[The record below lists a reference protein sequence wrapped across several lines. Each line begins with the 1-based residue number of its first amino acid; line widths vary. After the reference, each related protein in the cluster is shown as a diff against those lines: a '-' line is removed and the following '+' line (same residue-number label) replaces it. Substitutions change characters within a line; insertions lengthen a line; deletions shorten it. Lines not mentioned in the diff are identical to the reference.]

1 MEEDRR
7 SAVAARLVKL
17 ASLVPESFGTAAKI
31 REELKAAPSY
41 LKSPVRLA
49 VAGQIKRGKSTLV
62 NALLNRDIAATGQL
76 ELTFNV
82 TEFRGGAPEDLILY
96 LDKADGPG
104 LHLPLDQLRHLTAND
119 PENLE
124 LLRRIARIVVVLDHP
139 LLDQIVLI
147 DTPGLGS
154 VYGEDSARAERILA
168 DDLDAET
175 VAALRR
181 LGRTEAEIALL
192 SQQEADRADAVLYMF
207 SRDPG
212 LVDKAAVSRFLR
224 HDMRADPAASIR
236 AFGVL
241 SRCDESWSRWAAED
255 ADINPVDYD
264 PLERVARP
272 RIDRYLANEPDVAQ
286 LFHTIVPVA
295 GLVAAGA
302 QMLTAEQFQWLGV
315 LAASCPER
323 WVDWFESAANFMS
336 PTMEEPPLPLA
347 QRKQL
352 MGILG
357 PWGMVLAC
365 GYIHA
370 GCTNREEVVELM
382 VDRSGIANVREL
394 VRGHFAHQAYVV
406 QLDKILQTL
415 DRFLRQLDREKRLRG
430 GDRAVNIRKIE
441 DALTD
446 IRDREPGFTEMEI
459 RRDLFHGRLMLSGA
473 DTARLSRLLGG
484 AGESCAQRLGVHEQ
498 EPALP
503 LLATRA
509 DQEVRYWRHWAGAGV
524 ANAETRS
531 AVAALARTADDIL
544 YRVRS
549 AQSLLAWRARP

>member
-31 REELKAAPSY
+31 RDELKAAPGY
-41 LKSPVRLA
+41 LESPVRLA

-62 NALLNRDIAATGQL
+62 NALLDRDIAATGQL

-82 TEFRGGAPEDLILY
+82 TEFLGDAPEDLILY
-96 LDKADGPG
+96 LGGADGPG
-104 LHLPLDQLRHLTAND
+104 THLPLDQLRQLSAND
-119 PENLE
+119 PANLE

-139 LLDQIVLI
+139 LLKQIVLI

-168 DDLDAET
+168 DDLDEET

-181 LGRTEAEIALL
+181 LRRTEAEIALL

-224 HDMRADPAASIR
+224 HDVRADPTASIR

-255 ADINPVDYD
+255 VDVNPVDYD
-264 PLERVARP
+264 PIERVARP
-272 RIDRYLANEPDVAQ
+272 RIGRYLASEPDIAQ

-302 QMLTAEQFQWLGV
+302 QMLTAEQFEWLGV
-315 LAASCPER
+315 LAAYRPEC

-336 PTMEEPPLPLA
+336 PTMDDPPLPLA
-347 QRKQL
+347 QRRQL
-352 MGILG
+352 MRMLG
-357 PWGMVLAC
+357 PWGMLLAC
-365 GYIHA
+365 GYIRA
-370 GCTNREEVVELM
+370 RCTKREVVELM
-382 VDRSGIANVREL
+382 VDRSGITDVREL

-406 QLDKILQTL
+406 KLDEILQTL
-415 DRFLRQLDREKRLRG
+415 ARFLRQMDREDRLRG
-430 GDRAVNIRKIE
+430 ADGAANIRKLE

-446 IRDREPGFTEMEI
+446 IRDQEPGFTEMEI
-459 RRDLFHGRLMLSGA
+459 RRDLFHGRLMLSNA

-484 AGESCAQRLGVHEQ
+484 AGQSCAQRLDVHEQ

-503 LLATRA
+503 LLAARA
-509 DQEVRYWRHWAGAGV
+509 DTEVRYWRQWTGGGV

-544 YRVRS
+544 YRVRL

>member
-1 MEEDRR
+1 MEEDSR
-7 SAVAARLVKL
+7 SAVAARLAKL
-17 ASLVPESFGTAAKI
+17 AALLPESFGTAAKI
-31 REELKAAPSY
+31 RDELKAAPAY
-41 LKSPVRLA
+41 LASPVRLA

-82 TEFRGGAPEDLILY
+82 TEFLGGRPQDLILY
-96 LDKADGPG
+96 LDEADGPSR
-104 LHLPLDQLRHLTAND
+104 HLPLDQLRLLTAND
-119 PENLE
+119 PANLD
-124 LLRRIARIVVVLDHP
+124 LLRRIARIVVVLDHF

-168 DDLDAET
+168 DDLDTQT

-181 LGRTEAEIALL
+181 LGRTEAEVALL
-192 SQQEADRADAVLYMF
+192 SQYEVDRADAVLYMF

-224 HDMRADPAASIR
+224 HDVRADPAASIR

-255 ADINPVDYD
+255 AGIDPVDYN
-264 PLERVARP
+264 PIERVARP
-272 RIDRYLANEPDVAQ
+272 RINRYLANEPDIAE

-302 QMLTAEQFQWLGV
+302 QMLTAELFQWLDV
-315 LAASCPER
+315 LAAARPER
-323 WVDWFESAANFMS
+323 WVDWFESAARFIS
-336 PTMEEPPLPLA
+336 PDMDEVPVPMAL
-347 QRKQL
+347 RRQL
-352 MGILG
+352 MGMLG

-370 GCTNREEVVELM
+370 GCKNAEVVAQM
-382 VDRSGIANVREL
+382 VDCSGIAEVRDL

-406 QLDKILQTL
+406 KLDEILENL
-415 DRFLRQLDREKRLRG
+415 DRFLVQLDREDRARG
-430 GDRAVNIRKIE
+430 GHRGGSTRKIA

-446 IRDREPGFTEMEI
+446 IRDGEPGFTEMEI
-459 RRDLFHGRLMLSGA
+459 RRDLFHGRLMLSSA

-484 AGESCAQRLGVHEQ
+484 AGEGCAQRLGVHEQ
-498 EPALP
+498 EPPLS
-503 LLATRA
+503 LLAA
-509 DQEVRYWRHWAGAGV
+509 VAHEEVRYWRHWSGAGV
-524 ANAETRS
+524 ANAATRS
-531 AVAALARTADDIL
+531 AVDTLIRTAEDVL
-544 YRVRS
+544 YRVTS
-549 AQSLLAWRARP
+549 AQSLLAWRRRP

>member
-82 TEFRGGAPEDLILY
+82 TEFRGDTSQDLILY
-96 LDKADGPG
+96 LDRDDGPG
-104 LHLPLDQLRHLTAND
+104 IHLPLDRLRQLTAND

-124 LLRRIARIVVVLDHP
+124 LLRRIARIVVVLDHR
-139 LLDQIVLI
+139 LLKQIVLI

-154 VYGEDSARAERILA
+154 VYGEDSARAERIIA
-168 DDLDAET
+168 DDLDEET

-181 LGRTEAEIALL
+181 VGRTEAEIAAL
-192 SQQEADRADAVLYMF
+192 SQQEADRANAVLYMF

-224 HDMRADPAASIR
+224 HDMRAGPTASIR

-272 RIDRYLANEPDVAQ
+272 RIERYLANEPDVAQ

-302 QMLTAEQFQWLGV
+302 QMLTAEQFRWLGA
-315 LAASCPER
+315 LADACPER
-323 WVDWFESAANFMS
+323 WVDWFESAAEFMS
-336 PTMEEPPLPLA
+336 PAMEDPPLPLA
-347 QRKQL
+347 QRRQL
-352 MGILG
+352 MGMLG
-357 PWGMVLAC
+357 PWGMLLAC
-365 GYIHA
+365 KYLRA
-370 GCTNREEVVELM
+370 RCPRDEVVELM
-382 VDRSGIANVREL
+382 VDRSGITNVREL

-406 QLDKILQTL
+406 KLDEILQTL
-415 DRFLRQLDREKRLRG
+415 DRFLRQLDREDRRRG
-430 GDRAVNIRKIE
+430 GDQAANIRKIK

-459 RRDLFHGRLMLSGA
+459 RRNMFHGRLMLSGA

-484 AGESCAQRLGVHEQ
+484 AGESCAQRLDVHER

-503 LLATRA
+503 LLAVQA
-509 DQEVRYWRHWAGAGV
+509 GKEVRYWRQWTCPGV

-531 AVAALARTADDIL
+531 AVAAAARTAEDIL
-544 YRVRS
+544 FRVGK
-549 AQSLLAWRARP
+549 AQSILAWRARP